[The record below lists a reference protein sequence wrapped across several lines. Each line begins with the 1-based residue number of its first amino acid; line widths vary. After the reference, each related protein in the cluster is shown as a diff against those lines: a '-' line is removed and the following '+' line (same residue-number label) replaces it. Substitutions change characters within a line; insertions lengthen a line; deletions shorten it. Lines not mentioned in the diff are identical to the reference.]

1 MTHFLDTLRTQPAIL
16 LGTLAV
22 VLALLCAA
30 LLARIERLRDRL
42 HIAQAAAEDA
52 ARAAALAA
60 PGGIDPDVVVEILR
74 TGERPTLD
82 AVYASM
88 QGRTPGGKRR

>member
-1 MTHFLDTLRTQPAIL
+1 MSHFLDTLRNQPAIG
-16 LGTLAV
+16 LGALAV
-22 VLALLCAA
+22 ILALLCAA

-74 TGERPTLD
+74 TGELPTLD
-82 AVYASM
+82 AVYATM

>member
-1 MTHFLDTLRTQPAIL
+1 MQHIIDTLRSQP
-16 LGTLAV
+16 
-22 VLALLCAA
+22 VLALGVVVAVLTLLCLV
-30 LLARIERLRDRL
+30 LLARIARLRDRL

-52 ARAAALAA
+52 AKAAALAI
-60 PGGIDPDVVVEILR
+60 PGGIDTDVVVELLR

-88 QGRTPGGKRR
+88 QKRGILR

>member
-1 MTHFLDTLRTQPAIL
+1 VSHFLDTLRNQPAIV

-22 VLALLCAA
+22 VLALLCVA

-88 QGRTPGGKRR
+88 QGRSPGGKRR